1 MGAARIIGV
10 LLIVAG
16 VAGLVYGSFSSTRE
30 THETKLGPF
39 QFSIKEKETV
49 AIPVWISVAAIA
61 AGTILLVINRKR

>member
-16 VAGLVYGSFSSTRE
+16 VAGLVFGSFSYTRE
-30 THETKLGPF
+30 THATKLGPF
-39 QFSIKEKETV
+39 QFSIKEQETV
-49 AIPVWISVAAIA
+49 AIPVWISVVAIA